1 MKLPNLES
9 FIYTHTGEKND
20 ARMADLIKR
29 VHYYVRSCVEEY
41 KASRQ
46 SLERTW
52 MELFA
57 EYTSTAEGQQYIRSN
72 NAPTDPSNPA
82 GATKLNWRHHVS
94 TGKAAEIVEAFVAYW
109 RNAAFPSKNNWFDL
123 QATTPLIA
131 SDAGYEERTQYK
143 QFLRILKA
151 YFNYKLQDAKF
162 ESHFGLFLRQAAIIG
177 TSCIALPWRYE
188 MKTRK
193 RNVMSQKPDGS
204 VAFERQE
211 KEYLAYNNI
220 GFEVLDMFDVLLD
233 PNGTDMQTANMVR
246 ICRKSKAEVARM
258 IRTGFYD
265 LADEDDI
272 KRLVTNS
279 ERKSEEQ
286 IQLNEIQGVTPQT
299 AKTGSDTVEVYEFWG
314 TVALDDYE
322 FIDVVVTCT
331 KDVILRFEQNPYW
344 AGRPFIFGRPIP
356 IIGNVYGCSPL
367 QFIQGGLVTLNKLT
381 NQRLDSIDYTLEP
394 TLLVEE
400 DAVNDLSD
408 VYIQAGRSIPVRSV
422 EGIKQLELSINTN
435 PSISEQQLLET
446 AVDKTAGA
454 GSLITAG
461 VNSFGN
467 RERVT
472 TTEVTAQRDAG
483 GLRVSAMYAE
493 LEMYSLIPL
502 LKKLVEYFN
511 QFQTFDETF
520 PVTGRNPDATFFA
533 TVGPRELSIELAIQP
548 RSATYVVAREN
559 RLSNVQLFIQGA
571 AAIPQFA
578 PKVNWDKLLDLSIEL
593 ILDAEP
599 EEYKVQ
605 QNEQAAPEQPQMQYP
620 AQQQDPMAAAMMAAD
635 PTTSNQVPADLRTLL
650 ASQMQADGGA
660 GMMNT
665 LTKGQPVNNAYAD
678 ESLRAAT
685 DMASL
690 MG

>member
-1 MKLPNLES
+1 MKLPSLNS
-9 FIYTHTGEKND
+9 FIYTATGETSDVK
-20 ARMADLIKR
+20 MADVVKR
-29 VHYYVRSCVEEY
+29 VHYFVRSCVEEY

-46 SLERTW
+46 DLERTW

-57 EYTSTAEGQQYIRSN
+57 EYISTAEAQEYIRSN
-72 NAPTDPSNPA
+72 NSPTDPSNPA

-109 RNAAFPSKNNWFDL
+109 RNAAFPSKDNWFDL
-123 QATTPLIA
+123 QATTPMIA
-131 SDAGYEERTQYK
+131 SDAGYEERTAYK
-143 QFLRILKA
+143 QFLRVLKS
-151 YFNYKLQDAKF
+151 YFNYKLQEAQF
-162 ESHFGLFLRQAAIIG
+162 ESHYGLFLRQAAIIG

-188 MKTRK
+188 MKARK
-193 RNVMSQKPDGS
+193 RNVMMQKPDGS
-204 VAFERQE
+204 VVFDKKES
-211 KEYLAYNNI
+211 EYLAYNNI
-220 GFEVLDMFDVLLD
+220 AFEVLDMFDVLLD
-233 PNGTDMQTANMVR
+233 PNGTEMQTANMVR

-258 IRTGFYD
+258 IRSGFYD
-265 LADEDDI
+265 LASEDDI
-272 KRLVTNS
+272 KRLRTNS

-286 IQLNEIQGVTPQT
+286 IQLNEIQGVTPRT
-299 AKTGSDTVEVYEFWG
+299 AKTGNDVVEVYEFWG
-314 TVALDDYE
+314 TVVLDDYE
-322 FIDVVVTCT
+322 FSDVVVTCT

-356 IIGNVYGCSPL
+356 VIGNIYGCSPL
-367 QFIQGGLVTLNKLT
+367 QFVQGGLVTLNKLT
-381 NQRLDSIDYTLEP
+381 NQRLDTIDYTLEP

-408 VYIQAGRSIPVRSV
+408 VYIQAGRTIPVRSV
-422 EGIKQLELSINTN
+422 EGIKQLELSINTA
-435 PSISEQQLLET
+435 PSINEQSMLET

-472 TTEVTAQRDAG
+472 TTEVNAQRDAG

-520 PVTGRNPDATFFA
+520 PVSSRNPDATFFA

-548 RSATYVVAREN
+548 RSATFVVAKEN
-559 RLSNVQLFIQGA
+559 RLSNLQLFIQGA
-571 AAIPQFA
+571 AQIPQFA
-578 PKVNWDKLLDLSIEL
+578 QLTNWKKLFELSVEL

-599 EEYKVQ
+599 EEFMVQ
-605 QNEQAAPEQPQMQYP
+605 QEDSPESPAAP
-620 AQQQDPMAAAMMAAD
+620 DPMAAMAEAD
-635 PTTSNQVPADLRTLL
+635 PTTSSSMPADLQTLL

-660 GMMNT
+660 GMMRSLMN
-665 LTKGQPVNNAYAD
+665 GAPISNAYAED
-678 ESLRAAT
+678 SLAA
-685 DMASL
+685 ASDAAAL
-690 MG
+690 MDG